1 MVYSVRLNYAFRTG
15 TLTGVAGQRSVN
27 LAARSTPGHIL
38 AWEKQQEL
46 RPGAW
51 TFWDHIFVPPGGPA
65 ATGRVLR
72 LSKPMGRSGTQ
83 CDAPSLDHALFVDDG
98 AGGCFIHGW
107 PPCRCTRCIVL
118 PHGIEELMSAIGSAG
133 TLTILS

>member
-1 MVYSVRLNYAFRTG
+1 
-15 TLTGVAGQRSVN
+15 LTRHANRRRG
-27 LAARSTPGHIL
+27 AAIRQLRRAIDAGHIL

-46 RPGAW
+46 SGRLDVLGSPSRLRAS
-51 TFWDHIFVPPGGPA
+51 

-118 PHGIEELMSAIGSAG
+118 PHGIDELMSAIGSAG
-133 TLTILS
+133 TLTIVS